1 MHPVHPPKSA
11 PADVSSLSEYH
22 FRKHCQG
29 QKHNSLL
36 SLSQLRPISSYFAPQ
51 ATAGSTS
58 AAVCYNIPGPAS
70 ASCSSEALLVYSS
83 DCDDDDCAREPGDC
97 YYDGASRPTFHHHHG
112 APGILQLG
120 TCSSPT
126 NLTSSK
132 HQCLLACN

>member
-1 MHPVHPPKSA
+1 MLTLLAV
-11 PADVSSLSEYH
+11 YIG
-22 FRKHCQG
+22 RQQ
-29 QKHNSLL
+29 QKKFNL

-97 YYDGASRPTFHHHHG
+97 YYDGVTADISHDFTIIMERQGF
-112 APGILQLG
+112 
-120 TCSSPT
+120 SS
-126 NLTSSK
+126 
-132 HQCLLACN
+132 